1 MTHLELKKRDIK
13 IIKSGDVIEVYDYM
27 IPIAVEHANHGV
39 KGLSEVQEKLD
50 KNLYRARAEIRR
62 CIWTNITPYSKFLT
76 LTYAKTNLDY
86 EKLVYDFKQFI
97 KNLGRKGFKNIPWLY
112 VTEHQKERG
121 IKEGNAGSLHIHA
134 VLFTDE
140 YIPYEVINA
149 CWKQGA
155 TDIAKIESINNLGA
169 YVCKYL
175 TKDEFELFEKNSYH
189 ISRNLKKPEIIA
201 HDGYISDPDF
211 AKDILDNLDVTYMGC
226 KNIYY
231 NGSAEPNNSIIYKQG
246 RLKK

>member
-13 IIKSGDVIEVYDYM
+13 IIKSGDVIEVYDYQ
-27 IPIAVEHANHGV
+27 IPIAVEHSNHGI
-39 KGLSEVQEKLD
+39 KGTLD
-50 KNLYRARAEIRR
+50 EQLKREDNLFRARADIRR
-62 CIWTNITPYSKFLT
+62 YIWRNITPYSKFLT

-86 EKLVYDFKQFI
+86 DKLVYDFKQFI

-140 YIPYEVINA
+140 YIPYEAINA
-149 CWKQGA
+149 SWKQGA

-175 TKDEFELFEKNSYH
+175 TKDEFELYMKQSYH
-189 ISRNLKKPEIIA
+189 VSRNLKKPEIIA

-211 AKDILDNLDVTYMGC
+211 AKDILENLDITYMGC

-231 NGSAEPNNSIIYKQG
+231 KDSLEPNNAIIYKQG